1 MTMSKIRAGVVSGFL
16 IAAGAALTV
25 TLAPAAAAEPGLLP
39 QCEATEAGG
48 GMAGGQ
54 TTVCESPG
62 NAQID
67 SRPSVYPP
75 MGAGMFPWDD
85 GFFMM

>member
-1 MTMSKIRAGVVSGFL
+1 MSKIRATLAAGFL
-16 IAAGAALTV
+16 AAAGAAV
-25 TLAPAAAAEPGLLP
+25 TLALAPGAAADPNEHCNVTG
-39 QCEATEAGG
+39 AGG
-48 GMAGGQ
+48 GMEGGQ

-75 MGAGMFPWDD
+75 MGGGMGMFGWDD